1 MFLVRR
7 DLSVDWKSASFQAPP
22 PPRTLILA
30 VVFLLVLMPAVAVA
44 LEALSQYCAL
54 SVMAEMLEESET
66 MWLVVAAAAVSSLR
80 S

>member
-7 DLSVDWKSASFQAPP
+7 DLSVDWKSVSFHTPP
-22 PPRTLILA
+22 PPTLA
-30 VVFLLVLMPAVAVA
+30 VVFLLVMKPAAAAA
-44 LEALSQYCAL
+44 LEASSQYCAL

-66 MWLVVAAAAVSSLR
+66 MWLVVAATAVSSLR